1 MLSAAGPREHVLQEN
16 QGKGQQEEGS
26 FECQDMSVLSV
37 TLASFSHGCREYE
50 GGNFVGREGR
60 RRCVYRR
67 ERKREKE
74 RERNRRREGENVH
87 SSRAGPL
94 LTGGSGG

>member
-67 ERKREKE
+67 ERKRERE
-74 RERNRRREGENVH
+74 RERK
-87 SSRAGPL
+87 SRPCEKIPGAQGKL
-94 LTGGSGG
+94 QGSPRLAA